1 LRVLGFAVVL
11 TGVAGFLF
19 GVLPALRTARG
30 DLHDALRSRPGEA
43 ATARSRLRSLLIG
56 SQVTLSLV
64 LLTGSGLL
72 LRTLERSLAIDS
84 GFDADRVLMLSVDF
98 NANRF
103 NYDAE
108 RGMAFYRQALERVRT
123 LSGVESATWAADV
136 PLVLVRRIIINFIP
150 DNRPEVAESDWITA
164 DCDVVGPD
172 HLKTLGIRLLAGRD
186 FTQQDGLSTPE
197 VAIVNETLARRY
209 WPGENPVG
217 KRFKVSGRTGV
228 RQVEVVGLSRDV
240 RQRSLHQEP
249 RPFMYLHLYQRYFPE
264 MTLYVRTSSDPAPYL
279 AAVRRELSGIDPEL
293 PIFNARLMRDQLALA
308 LSRHKV
314 AAALLSASSLVALVL
329 SALGVYAVTSYGV
342 ARRRG
347 EIGLRLALGAGEGS
361 VLGLVVRDALR
372 PAAVGLAAGI
382 VACLAVT
389 PLLKNLLWG
398 VSEKDAASFGASA
411 ALLVA
416 VVLLAAYLPARR
428 ALAVDPASSLR
439 SE

>member
-1 LRVLGFAVVL
+1 
-11 TGVAGFLF
+11 
-19 GVLPALRTARG
+19 
-30 DLHDALRSRPGEA
+30 
-43 ATARSRLRSLLIG
+43 
-56 SQVTLSLV
+56 
-64 LLTGSGLL
+64 
-72 LRTLERSLAIDS
+72 
-84 GFDADRVLMLSVDF
+84 
-98 NANRF
+98 
-103 NYDAE
+103 
-108 RGMAFYRQALERVRT
+108 
-123 LSGVESATWAADV
+123 
-136 PLVLVRRIIINFIP
+136 
-150 DNRPEVAESDWITA
+150 
-164 DCDVVGPD
+164 
-172 HLKTLGIRLLAGRD
+172 
-186 FTQQDGLSTPE
+186 
-197 VAIVNETLARRY
+197 
-209 WPGENPVG
+209 
-217 KRFKVSGRTGV
+217 
-228 RQVEVVGLSRDV
+228 
-240 RQRSLHQEP
+240 
-249 RPFMYLHLYQRYFPE
+249 
-264 MTLYVRTSSDPAPYL
+264 
-279 AAVRRELSGIDPEL
+279 VRRELSGIDPEL